1 MLFLRCAA
9 RLKRYKCERII
20 IQLFCIKI
28 HFDFFYEQ
36 NEKAFSKTERLFSFY
51 YIFTVRFVSLSVAFS
66 STYTANLPL
75 QKEMRS
81 FLKSA
86 NLGMDIFFN
95 IKYNISIKNYQIILA
110 RLSQK
115 AKDDI
120 RQKYEFHFKGSQSV
134 FTHGAKVGVGR
145 QQNVRDKP
153 YYESTRKAGGGRRH
167 RAC

>member
-9 RLKRYKCERII
+9 RLKRYRCEGII

-28 HFDFFYEQ
+28 HFDFFT
-36 NEKAFSKTERLFSFY
+36 NKTKKPFRKRKGFSLFI
-51 YIFTVRFVSLSVAFS
+51 IFSRCDLSCWVSLFQARLRQICRCKRKCGV
-66 STYTANLPL
+66 
-75 QKEMRS
+75 

-95 IKYNISIKNYQIILA
+95 IKYNISIKSYQIIFA
-110 RLSQK
+110 RLPQK

>member
-9 RLKRYKCERII
+9 RLKRYKYERII

-28 HFDFFYEQ
+28 HFDFLRTKR
-36 NEKAFSKTERLFSFY
+36 KALSKTERLFSFY
-51 YIFTVRFVSLSVAFS
+51 YIFTVRFALLCVAFS
-66 STYTANLPL
+66 STFTANLPL

-95 IKYNISIKNYQIILA
+95 IKYNITIKNYQIILA
-110 RLSQK
+110 RLPQK

>member
-9 RLKRYKCERII
+9 RLKRYRCEGII

-28 HFDFFYEQ
+28 HFDFFT
-36 NEKAFSKTERLFSFY
+36 NKTKKALSKTERLFSFY
-51 YIFTVRFVSLSVAFS
+51 YIFTVRFASLSVAFS
-66 STYTANLPL
+66 STFTANLPL

-110 RLSQK
+110 RLPQK

-153 YYESTRKAGGGRRH
+153 YYESTRKAGCGRRH

>member
-1 MLFLRCAA
+1 
-9 RLKRYKCERII
+9 
-20 IQLFCIKI
+20 
-28 HFDFFYEQ
+28 
-36 NEKAFSKTERLFSFY
+36 
-51 YIFTVRFVSLSVAFS
+51 
-66 STYTANLPL
+66 
-75 QKEMRS
+75 
-81 FLKSA
+81 
-86 NLGMDIFFN
+86 MDIFFN

-120 RQKYEFHFKGSQSV
+120 RQKYEFHFQGSQFV

-153 YYESTRKAGGGRRH
+153 YYESMRKAGGGRRH